1 MIFGLELVVL
11 LLQHALDPVT
21 YTLTVYGLF
30 VAITDVVILGLAIP
44 HDSICSIIEL
54 MPATNCLAWSIVS
67 PV

>member
-30 VAITDVVILGLAIP
+30 VTITNVVILGLAIP
-44 HDSICSIIEL
+44 HDSKYPIIVLTPE
-54 MPATNCLAWSIVS
+54 TNCFAWSTVS
-67 PV
+67 PM